1 VLLLELLPTIQD
13 CGSGSAGLT
22 RECAPH
28 TRGASPPASPG
39 TGKTTFGRQFLLEG
53 LTKGETGLYITLS
66 TTALELHAADFV
78 LETGGMLKTKSNQA
92 ITINVQPPPSIMP
105 IKLQLEERILILAP
119 HGRDADVI
127 TQPLKKE
134 ALNCT
139 VCPDYPSLLHELRSG
154 AAAALITEEALAHA
168 DFTHLHRWVDNQ
180 ESWSDFPFV
189 ILSAKQHGKNRNR
202 VLDVLDQLVN
212 MILLER
218 PINTE
223 TLVRASISALRA
235 RRRQYLS
242 RSHLQERARSEEHL
256 RLALHAGR
264 LGSWSLELESSVL
277 IVSETCKS
285 HFGIDLDTDFSYDD
299 LLDKIHAE
307 DRQRHL
313 EVIEAAL
320 RSKEDFTIEY
330 QVVWPDQSLHWVQIR
345 GQTMHDRHGKPWRMA
360 GVSLDISDRR
370 EAENRL
376 LESQSTLQQF
386 NETLEMR
393 IEERTSELALANDRL
408 MKEMAERERTQIA
421 LMQAQKMEA
430 VGRLTGGIAHDF
442 NNLLNVIIGN
452 VDLIERLA
460 GDERIKRMAA
470 SARNATKRGAKLTGQ
485 LLAFSRNQSLNLK
498 PVDMETLIDGM
509 RDLIAVSVG
518 SGVHVTINVQQA
530 LPRAIADPNQLEM
543 AILNLAIN
551 ARDAMP
557 DGGHLHIE
565 VHQRESH
572 EGVLKSGAYVVIAV
586 KDTGSGMTQEVLSKV
601 FDPFFTTKAVG
612 KGTGLGL
619 SQVYGIAEQSG
630 GLARID
636 SAIGKGTTVEVWLPV
651 ADAPLLPERSAESAD
666 QPLVA
671 KESGNILVIEDDAQV
686 RQFIVE
692 CLEILGY
699 TVEQAENG
707 WFGLEKLQ
715 VSSFDLLIVDFLMPG
730 MNGTEVIA
738 AAREHHPHLPIIM
751 ATGYA
756 DMQAVE
762 KVIDLNA
769 VLRKP
774 FQISELADSVKRAMP
789 GSIAHDAG
797 Q

>member
-1 VLLLELLPTIQD
+1 
-13 CGSGSAGLT
+13 
-22 RECAPH
+22 
-28 TRGASPPASPG
+28 
-39 TGKTTFGRQFLLEG
+39 
-53 LTKGETGLYITLS
+53 
-66 TTALELHAADFV
+66 
-78 LETGGMLKTKSNQA
+78 
-92 ITINVQPPPSIMP
+92 MP
-105 IKLQLEERILILAP
+105 INLMLEERILIFAP

-127 TQPLKKE
+127 SQTLNKA
-134 ALNCT
+134 ALNCQ
-139 VCPDYPSLLHELRSG
+139 VCVDYSSLLEQLGRG
-154 AAAALITEEALAHA
+154 AAAALITEEALADA
-168 DFTHLHRWVDNQ
+168 DFTQLHRWVEHQ

-189 ILSAKQHGKNRNR
+189 ILSTRQRGQERNP
-202 VLDVLDQLVN
+202 VLNVLERLVN

-218 PINTE
+218 PVNAE
-223 TLVRASISALRA
+223 TLLRASISALRA

-264 LGSWSLELESSVL
+264 LGSWSMELASSVL
-277 IVSETCKS
+277 LVSDTCKQ
-285 HFGIDLDTDFSYDD
+285 HFGIAVDSDFTFDGMVQTSHTD
-299 LLDKIHAE
+299 
-307 DRQRHL
+307 DRRRHMG
-313 EVIEAAL
+313 VSDAAL
-320 RSKEDFTIEY
+320 HSKQVFTIEY
-330 QVVWPDQSLHWVQIR
+330 QVVWPDQSTHWVQVR
-345 GQTMHDRHGKPWRMA
+345 GQSMHNESGTPVRMA
-360 GVSLDISDRR
+360 GISLDISERR

-386 NETLEMR
+386 NETLELR
-393 IEERTSELALANDRL
+393 IQERTSELALANDRL

-442 NNLLNVIIGN
+442 NNLLNVVIGN
-452 VDLIERLA
+452 VDLIERLS
-460 GDERIKRMAA
+460 GDERIKRMAG

-485 LLAFSRNQSLNLK
+485 LLAFSRNQTLDLK
-498 PVDMETLIDGM
+498 PVDLEAVIEGM

-518 SGVHVTINVQQA
+518 STVQLSIDVQAA
-530 LPRAIADPNQLEM
+530 LPRAFADPNQVEM

-557 DGGHLHIE
+557 EGGNLHIE
-565 VHQRESH
+565 VRHREALD
-572 EGVLKSGAYVVIAV
+572 GVLKNGPYVVIAV
-586 KDTGSGMTQEVLSKV
+586 KDSGSGMTQEVLGKV

-619 SQVYGIAEQSG
+619 SQVYGIADQSG

-651 ADAPLLPERSAESAD
+651 TTAPLAAERAQKAGDS
-666 QPLVA
+666 PLMA
-671 KESGNILVIEDDAQV
+671 KESGNILVIEDDPQV

-699 TVEQAENG
+699 TVDQAENG

-715 VSSFDLLIVDFLMPG
+715 NAGFDLLIVDFLMPG
-730 MNGTEVIA
+730 MNGAEVIG
-738 AAREHHPHLPIIM
+738 AARERWPHLPIII

-762 KVIDLNA
+762 KVIDRKS

-774 FQISELADSVKRAMP
+774 FQISELADSVRRAMED
-789 GSIAHDAG
+789 GAQKRVLADHKV
-797 Q
+797 